1 MTFNDVIN
9 RIADELTKNYNREF
23 VDKIDIQTG
32 SYDPVN
38 NVVHI
43 NTDPTNRDF
52 ALRREGYEMATEVV
66 RQTIY
71 KIISE
76 EIKSQKLDFVL

>member
-1 MTFNDVIN
+1 MTLNDIVN
-9 RIADELTKNYNREF
+9 KIAEELTKNYNREF
-23 VDKIDIQTG
+23 GDKIDIQTR
-32 SYDPVN
+32 SYDPIN

-52 ALRREGYEMATEVV
+52 ALRREGYEMASEVV
-66 RQTIY
+66 RQTLY

-76 EIKSQKLDFVL
+76 EIRSQKLDFIL